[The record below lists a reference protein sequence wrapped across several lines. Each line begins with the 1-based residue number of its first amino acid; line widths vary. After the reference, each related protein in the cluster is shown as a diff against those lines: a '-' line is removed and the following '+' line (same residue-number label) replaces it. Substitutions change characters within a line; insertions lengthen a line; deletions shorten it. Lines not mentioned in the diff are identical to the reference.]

1 MTQLRYFG
9 PNELFGPAESTTK
22 YWSSNQ
28 ALIFIGPYLLD
39 EVVALTYTYNQ
50 SKIPIY
56 GYNDQYYKVIAGG
69 KSIGQG
75 QLTLNYIDSNY
86 LSYAMI
92 YGGSRSAKTSYQEIN
107 EVRKLATANDKK
119 FKGLLEDLAKN
130 DLNKSGKSKTSD
142 KLIKRIAEAFSQDP
156 DGAKDAIQKLKRK
169 FWGTKEQLATKT
181 LKGLAYNNKNSY
193 INIKKD
199 IDEKGIAGWR
209 PDLLPP
215 ISIVVSHGDPTTNQS
230 IYRVLYDVE
239 FTGLSSQINIGGS
252 PQTETYPFIY
262 RTLV

>member
-1 MTQLRYFG
+1 MGHERYVA
-9 PNELFGPAESTTK
+9 PNQVFGPAESTTK

-39 EVVALTYTYNQ
+39 EVVAITYTYNQ
-50 SKIPIY
+50 SKVPIY
-56 GYNDQYYKVIAGG
+56 GYNDQYYQVVAGG

-75 QLTLNYIDSNY
+75 QLTINYIDSSY

-92 YGGSRSAKTSYQEIN
+92 YGASKSAKTSYGQIN
-107 EVRKLATANDKK
+107 AIRALATASDSQ
-119 FKGLLEDLAKN
+119 FKALLADLAKN
-130 DLNKSGKSKTSD
+130 DLNKAGNRKTPD
-142 KLIKRIAEAFSQDP
+142 RLLKRIAEAFSQDP
-156 DGAKDAIQKLKRK
+156 DGAKAAIQELKHK
-169 FWGTKEQLATKT
+169 FWGTQDKLASKT
-181 LKGLAYNNKNSY
+181 LKGLAYNNKNDY
-193 INIKKD
+193 KDIKKH
-199 IDEKGIAGWR
+199 IDDNGVAGWR

-215 ISIVVSHGDPTTNQS
+215 ISIVVSHGDPTTKQS